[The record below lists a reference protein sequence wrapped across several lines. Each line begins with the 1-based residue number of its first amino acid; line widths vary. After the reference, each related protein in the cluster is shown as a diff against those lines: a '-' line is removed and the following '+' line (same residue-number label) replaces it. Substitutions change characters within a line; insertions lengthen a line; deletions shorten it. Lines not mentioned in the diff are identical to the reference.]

1 MNSFTGTP
9 SVTSV
14 VHLAMPP
21 AMPSKIAAA
30 GERETRVV
38 PRLRK
43 IGAAWL
49 RHSCRMPEEAR
60 VKDVLVVLSELLTNA
75 VLHGTGDSV
84 GYRSWSPEPGLIRFE
99 IDDGTETEDPLP
111 QAPSPL
117 AESGR
122 GLLLVSLFVKEL
134 GGDWG
139 LHQAWHYRLVLP
151 AHPRRRGA
159 REWAEGTVSTAT
171 VIEAPQAEGAPTGTP
186 VAVYACLASSVFQG
200 IRPCTGL
207 RPSSGGTGGR
217 RSGPSSTSRSSR
229 RQPTSVRARGTRR
242 RLPRGSVA

>member
-9 SVTSV
+9 SVASV

-49 RHSCRMPEEAR
+49 RHSCRMPEER

-111 QAPSPL
+111 QAPSPM

-139 LHQAWHYRLVLP
+139 FTRHGTTAWCCLP
-151 AHPRRRGA
+151 IHDDEP
-159 REWAEGTVSTAT
+159 VS
-171 VIEAPQAEGAPTGTP
+171 
-186 VAVYACLASSVFQG
+186 
-200 IRPCTGL
+200 
-207 RPSSGGTGGR
+207 GR
-217 RSGPSSTSRSSR
+217 RE
-229 RQPTSVRARGTRR
+229 
-242 RLPRGSVA
+242 L